1 MKQNITFLLCVLI
14 SMIGLPAIAHDI
26 EVANAD
32 GKTIWY
38 NFRNDNT
45 ELSVTYRGEWANS
58 DYSTYTD
65 RYTGHVVIPASVTY
79 QGKTYPVT
87 EVGNYAFGF
96 CENLTAVTIPNSV
109 TRLDN
114 GAFCR
119 CTGLTSVTIPNS
131 VKEIRDNAF
140 SQSGLTAITIPASVT
155 NLVYD
160 AFRGCSDLASI
171 TVDEGNTVY
180 DSRGNCNAVI
190 ESETDQLIIGC
201 KNTVIPSG
209 VFSIGLYA
217 FSGCDGLSS
226 ITIPNSVISLGGE
239 VFSDCNDLTS
249 IIIPTSVTS
258 IGDWAMYGSSNLASV
273 HLAGNDALTI
283 GNYFL
288 RGCSGLTDVYY
299 YKEKLPT
306 IGDNAFYNVNLQN
319 VTLHVPAAAI
329 DAFKAAEP
337 WSGFKDVV
345 ALTEE
350 EIQTIVATYDP
361 NAPRPSIVYA
371 VWCEGNTTLY
381 FLKSEEKLEAGG
393 TYDGQTITKVWKGKD
408 VTASVNWNTPSWV
421 IDVQNSLTN
430 VVFDESFKV
439 VKPMSCRGWFY
450 RCEKLT
456 TITGLSEGYLD
467 TSEATTMRDMFY
479 CCEGLTALDVSH
491 FDTGKVTDMNS
502 MFANC
507 KILTTLDLSH
517 FNTSQVTNMAD
528 MFLACDSLRLLDVSN
543 FNTSHVT
550 TMSGMFRSCEK
561 LASLDVSS
569 FDTRNV
575 TNMYMMFANCESL
588 TALDVS
594 HFNTSLVT
602 NMEDMFTNCK
612 SLTTLDLSHFDTR
625 NVTNMNGMFASCY
638 QLTEL
643 DLSGFN
649 TSKVTT
655 MWQMFLNS
663 QNLKSIYIGEGWDVS
678 NVTNSSNMFYGCL
691 SIEGEDYTTY
701 NSTTTDKE
709 MAHYGAG
716 GYMRDIRNKALPRQN
731 QKPYAVWCAGNKTL
745 YFLTSETAIEAGAT
759 HDGQTVT
766 NVWPGAAAFYDH
778 LWNFDDNN
786 GVHNDVTTV
795 VIEES
800 FQAYKPTTCYM
811 WFINCKKL
819 ARIDGLSNLNTSRVT
834 TMAAMFGG
842 CESLT
847 ALDLRSFD
855 TGKVVRFDDMFSGC
869 TNLKAIYVGDGWDVS
884 HDNIISS
891 GMFYGCTSIVGQ
903 DGTTFDAEQT
913 DKAKA
918 HYGAGGY
925 LRNGN
930 DYTGIGLTPTISQG
944 EGGWYDLSGRKL
956 KQGSKAKGVYIVNGR
971 KVVKN

>member
-543 FNTSHVT
+543 FNTSQVT

-869 TNLKAIYVGDGWDVS
+869 TNLKAIYVGDGWDVN

>member
-1 MKQNITFLLCVLI
+1 
-14 SMIGLPAIAHDI
+14 MIGLPAIAHDI

-140 SQSGLTAITIPASVT
+140 SQSGLTTITIPANVT

-160 AFRGCSDLASI
+160 AFIGCNDLASI
-171 TVDEGNTVY
+171 TVDEGNSVY

-190 ESETDQLIIGC
+190 VSETDELIIGC
-201 KNTVIPSG
+201 KNTVIPSS
-209 VFSIGLYA
+209 VFSIGLNA
-217 FSGCDGLSS
+217 FGTCKGLTS
-226 ITIPNSVISLGGE
+226 ITIPNSVISIGTNA
-239 VFSDCNDLTS
+239 FHNSDLSS
-249 IIIPTSVTS
+249 IIIPSSVTS
-258 IGDWAMYGSSNLASV
+258 IGNWALYGCSDLAEV
-273 HLAGNDALTI
+273 HLVGNDALTI
-283 GNYFL
+283 GESFL
-288 RGCSGLTDVYY
+288 RSCDGLTDVYY

-306 IGDNAFYNVNLQN
+306 IGDEAFYNVDLTK
-319 VTLHVPAAAI
+319 VTLHVPATAI

-350 EIQTIVATYDP
+350 EIQAIVATEDP

-371 VWCEGNTTLY
+371 VWCEGNGTLS

-393 TYDGQTITKVWKGKD
+393 TYDGQTITQVWKGKE
-408 VTASVNWNTPSWV
+408 VTATKDWTSPSWITDDV
-421 IDVQNSLTN
+421 IESLTTI
-430 VVFDESFKV
+430 VFDESFKV
-439 VKPMSCRGWFY
+439 VKPTSCYGWFKW
-450 RCEKLT
+450 CEKLT

-467 TSEATTMRDMFY
+467 TSEATTMRDMFLN
-479 CCEGLTALDVSH
+479 CESLTALDVSH

-507 KILTTLDLSH
+507 QKVTTLDVSH
-517 FNTSQVTNMAD
+517 FNTSQVTDMSD
-528 MFLACDSLRLLDVSN
+528 MFLVCYSLTALDVSH
-543 FNTSHVT
+543 FNTSQVT
-550 TMSGMFRSCEK
+550 TMSSMFRSCEK

-602 NMEDMFTNCK
+602 NMEDMFTNCE

-638 QLTEL
+638 KLSEL

-649 TSKVTT
+649 TSKTTT
-655 MWQMFLNS
+655 MWQMFWASN
-663 QNLKSIYIGEGWDVS
+663 NLTAIYIGEGWDVS

-701 NSTTTDKE
+701 SSTSTDKE

-834 TMAAMFGG
+834 TMESMFGG

-847 ALDLRSFD
+847 ELDLRSFN
-855 TGKVVRFDDMFSGC
+855 TGKVVRMDDMFSGC
-869 TNLKAIYVGDGWDVS
+869 TNLQAIYVGDGWDVS
-884 HDNIISS
+884 RDNIISS
-891 GMFYGCTSIVGQ
+891 GMFYNCTSIVGQ

-930 DYTGIGLTPTISQG
+930 DYTGISDALHRMDNSQFTIG
-944 EGGWYDLSGRKL
+944 NWYDLQGRKL